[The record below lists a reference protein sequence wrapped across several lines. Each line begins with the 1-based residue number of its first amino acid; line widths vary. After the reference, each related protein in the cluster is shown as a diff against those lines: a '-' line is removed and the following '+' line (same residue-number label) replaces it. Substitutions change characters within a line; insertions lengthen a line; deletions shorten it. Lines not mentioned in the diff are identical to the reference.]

1 MTGQI
6 VTLPEGLRAKCTE
19 CLSPLE
25 WTPDTIE
32 DLPSDYAG
40 DLCLMYADCCG
51 HRYTMYPETMRLE
64 REQD

>member
-6 VTLPEGLRAKCTE
+6 VTLPEGLRAKCTD
-19 CLSPLE
+19 CLSPLYWSLE
-25 WTPDTIE
+25 WEETEE
-32 DLPSDYAG
+32 DARYTAV
-40 DLCLMYADCCG
+40 CCG

>member
-25 WTPDTIE
+25 WRHRDRDSTLDA
-32 DLPSDYAG
+32 Y
-40 DLCLMYADCCG
+40 CCG
-51 HRYTMYPETMRLE
+51 HLYRMYPETMRLE
-64 REQD
+64 REPD